1 MATWKSAAYD
11 GRYLQLDISES
22 VNVGG
27 NSSTLSWTLTSTG
40 GASTYYTI
48 DTTTVTINGTTVYSK
63 GRTYWDDRV
72 FPAKKGSVSGTI
84 TVAHD
89 SNGSKTITVGF
100 STRVYIFGPQEY
112 GGNMTLTTIDRSAPT
127 VTFSTSN
134 VTANGFKISATSS
147 ATADIWQYSTNGGSN
162 WTQFSTTASTS
173 ASVTLSSLSPNT
185 SYTVKVRARRQY
197 NHVYGTS
204 GSSTVKTLG
213 GAVVNSVNTV
223 TADKE
228 HYEKLHPANMSFD
241 NRMRC
246 LKDLKTLGF
255 QVGCGFMV
263 GSPYQTAKTLA
274 KDLKFVETFSPDMCG
289 IGPFIPQKD
298 TPFGTFTAGTA
309 AQTVYLLSLI
319 RLIKP
324 NILLPSTTALGTVDP
339 KGREKGIQAGANVVM
354 PNLSPVSVRKKYAL
368 YDDKICTGD
377 ESAQCRACL
386 AGRMR
391 SIGFE
396 VVTARGDIIS

>member
-1 MATWKSAAYD
+1 MTDAKQLIDRLDREHTLTVDEYEYLITAQTDELAEYAAFLADKRRREIYKNEVYVRGLIEIGNLCKND
-11 GRYLQLDISES
+11 CFYCGIRRSNKACDRYRLTKEEILDCCKTGYELGFRTFVLQGGEGVFGLEEILQTVREIRAGFPDCAITLSLGEYPTEAYAAMKAAGADRYLLRHE
-22 VNVGG
+22 
-27 NSSTLSWTLTSTG
+27 
-40 GASTYYTI
+40 
-48 DTTTVTINGTTVYSK
+48 
-63 GRTYWDDRV
+63 
-72 FPAKKGSVSGTI
+72 
-84 TVAHD
+84 
-89 SNGSKTITVGF
+89 
-100 STRVYIFGPQEY
+100 
-112 GGNMTLTTIDRSAPT
+112 
-127 VTFSTSN
+127 
-134 VTANGFKISATSS
+134 
-147 ATADIWQYSTNGGSN
+147 
-162 WTQFSTTASTS
+162 
-173 ASVTLSSLSPNT
+173 
-185 SYTVKVRARRQY
+185 
-197 NHVYGTS
+197 
-204 GSSTVKTLG
+204 
-213 GAVVNSVNTV
+213 

-274 KDLKFVETFSPDMCG
+274 KDLKFVEEFSPDMCG

-298 TPFGTFTAGTA
+298 TPFGTFPAGTTE
-309 AQTVYLLSLI
+309 QTTFLLSLI

-339 KGREKGIQAGANVVM
+339 KGREKGIKAGANVVM
-354 PNLSPVSVRKKYAL
+354 PNLSPVSARKKYAL

-386 AGRMR
+386 AKRMK
-391 SIGFE
+391 SIGYE